1 MSIVT
6 NGRNSAGATA
16 KPPGPRPPDD
26 EYVEEPAS
34 AGASLMKSPA
44 PPALTT
50 APPHPNGRAPHPVT
64 PDRPPVDGDADGGAF
79 RVVIRPRRRR
89 RLTTVEAVLLTAL
102 GVLIVLVGT
111 AAGYAVANRLPSEYA
126 AHADV
131 LYPLT
136 EAQPTGFLRQD
147 RVLSTQE
154 VLMDSRTVLDPVAA
168 QFGVKVDDLADA
180 VQTEVVSDS
189 EVIRVQLTDESRA
202 RARKM
207 LTAVITQYLAVANNP
222 QRTQLQTYLQAQLAD
237 VQDRIAAAR
246 EVKDSEGEISVLL
259 QRQTSLQ
266 SQLDDD
272 QLNAI
277 AGGTPRLTVAPYV
290 EHDRVSPNT
299 LMAVGGG
306 ALAGLV
312 VALVTVAVLG
322 RRMTRP

>member
-1 MSIVT
+1 
-6 NGRNSAGATA
+6 
-16 KPPGPRPPDD
+16 
-26 EYVEEPAS
+26 
-34 AGASLMKSPA
+34 
-44 PPALTT
+44 
-50 APPHPNGRAPHPVT
+50 
-64 PDRPPVDGDADGGAF
+64 
-79 RVVIRPRRRR
+79 
-89 RLTTVEAVLLTAL
+89 
-102 GVLIVLVGT
+102 VGT

-272 QLNAI
+272 QLSAI